1 MPSLCLYFHAHQS
14 IRLRG
19 FSLLD
24 ISKGAGY
31 EDEPANLA
39 EFNTLL
45 DSRCLPLNRRLLALL
60 LEHRGALRAGI
71 SLSGYFLD
79 MLEKH
84 RPAEVASYRELART
98 GMVEFLGENYFRSFS
113 FLYEEEEFISQ
124 VKLHRKKMKS
134 LFGVTPVTFRNTE
147 DFYSNKLSQS
157 IEQLGFKTLLNEAAG
172 SHGIESGLYRPAGS
186 RRLQL
191 VQGGREEQP
200 LGFAVQ
206 GTCLQIHSIDCGA
219 LDHARIANV
228 FRFINAALAMK
239 SRFIL
244 PGEISDPEA
253 PALDRPTLS
262 PGQSLWNANYMQRD
276 ALHALYALSGK
287 VRRRSKSSLLAAW
300 RRLQL
305 SDHFYNMRTGR
316 HGEESTPYSSPYEA
330 YIMYMNILADLSKS
344 VARR

>member
-1 MPSLCLYFHAHQS
+1 MPSLCLYFHVHQS
-14 IRLRG
+14 IRLRE
-19 FSLLD
+19 FSILD

-31 EDEPANLA
+31 EDDPANLA
-39 EFNTLL
+39 EFNSLL
-45 DSRCLPLNRRLLALL
+45 DSRCLPLNSRLLAAL

-71 SLSGYFLD
+71 SLSGNFLD
-79 MLEKH
+79 MLEKY
-84 RPAEVASYRELART
+84 RPAEIAGYRELART
-98 GMVEFLGENYFRSFS
+98 GMVEFLGENHFRSLS

-124 VKLHRKKMKS
+124 VKLHRKKLKS
-134 LFGVTPVTFRNTE
+134 LFGCTPVTFRNTE
-147 DFYSNKLSQS
+147 GFYSNKLSQS
-157 IEQLGFKTLLNEAAG
+157 IEQLGFKTLLNEASG
-172 SHGIESGLYRPAGS
+172 NETIESGIYRPAGS

-191 VQGGREEQP
+191 VQGGREVQP
-200 LGFAVQ
+200 LELAAQ
-206 GTCLQIHSIDCGA
+206 GAGLQLHSIDCGA

-228 FRFINAALAMK
+228 FRFIDSALAGK

-253 PALDRPTLS
+253 PALDMPALS
-262 PGQSLWNANYMQRD
+262 SGRSPWNANYMQRD

-287 VRRRSKSSLLAAW
+287 IRRGRKSGLRAAW

-316 HGEESTPYSSPYEA
+316 HRDENNPYSSPYEA